1 MTLGLNYSLTR
12 GGVKNRVVKNRQI
25 LVSMRNALELSFHF
39 SNKFIWLTQV
49 KDILISKIAVTQF
62 QVSYEDS
69 R

>member
-1 MTLGLNYSLTR
+1 
-12 GGVKNRVVKNRQI
+12 
-25 LVSMRNALELSFHF
+25 MRNALELSFHF